1 MHTTT
6 LFEEPQRQT
15 MIDCKVAWYI
25 TTPSNYKILF
35 IINSFE
41 RFHILSKKWNI
52 PVEELDR
59 IIFLPGERSSIR
71 GVEYFLINNN
81 KAPIYLSRADN
92 EVRLHSVYHKLFAY
106 MDPLVLRNWKKRVI
120 YIDEFLDIGDMLHM
134 VTIESKKSIKE
145 NYEEI
150 LDENCNCNRL

>member
-1 MHTTT
+1 
-6 LFEEPQRQT
+6 
-15 MIDCKVAWYI
+15 
-25 TTPSNYKILF
+25 
-35 IINSFE
+35 
-41 RFHILSKKWNI
+41 
-52 PVEELDR
+52 
-59 IIFLPGERSSIR
+59 
-71 GVEYFLINNN
+71 
-81 KAPIYLSRADN
+81 
-92 EVRLHSVYHKLFAY
+92 